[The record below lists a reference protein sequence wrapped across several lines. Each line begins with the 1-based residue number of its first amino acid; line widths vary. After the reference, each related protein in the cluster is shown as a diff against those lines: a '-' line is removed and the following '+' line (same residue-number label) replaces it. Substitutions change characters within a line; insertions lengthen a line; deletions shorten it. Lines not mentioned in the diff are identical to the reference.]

1 MEQRLYIFCCSDD
14 YVYFVDLIDKC
25 GHDAEDTTMRR
36 PTSLILEKLADPTL
50 VKKHPYQE
58 HIIQAANNIIEDTG
72 RASNSGKHSVE
83 SFCIMPKE
91 FSEAE
96 IRTVAE
102 WEMQAAAIRMDLKTA
117 VMKRTTDWTPTT
129 TNKQRKKVTK
139 LQYRIT
145 PVEEKNSK
153 LCPNQLFVLVTA
165 LNRAQRLKT
174 YATPLYGFCR

>member
-1 MEQRLYIFCCSDD
+1 MQYLF
-14 YVYFVDLIDKC
+14 
-25 GHDAEDTTMRR
+25 
-36 PTSLILEKLADPTL
+36 
-50 VKKHPYQE
+50 YQLF
-58 HIIQAANNIIEDTG
+58 Q
-72 RASNSGKHSVE
+72 
-83 SFCIMPKE
+83 
-91 FSEAE
+91 E

-153 LCPNQLFVLVTA
+153 LCMYCVSLIRIIRIMNVYA
-165 LNRAQRLKT
+165 NRVVVCCK
-174 YATPLYGFCR
+174 YYY